1 MFNTFLF
8 DFDYTLIDASEGIV
22 ECTNYAL
29 VKNGF
34 EPRESRPIEET
45 VGLLL
50 HEIFSFFEPSA
61 SPETNRKLINDFS
74 EKAREV
80 MAPKTFY
87 LPDAIPVLEELKK
100 RGFNTAIVTS
110 KTRQMVYDVITPRG
124 HEHLVDHIVG
134 CDTVNNPKPAPDGIL
149 ECASYFGVLLS
160 DILYIGDSVTDA
172 KTAENAGVSFAGVTT
187 GRTAKD
193 VLKSFPNIYI
203 GDSLTD
209 VFSKI
214 LPPEQ

>member
-1 MFNTFLF
+1 MLNTFLF

-34 EPRESRPIEET
+34 EPRESGPIEET

-61 SPETNRKLINDFS
+61 SPETNKKLVNDFS

-100 RGFNTAIVTS
+100 RGFNIAIVTS
-110 KTRQMVYDVITPRG
+110 KTR
-124 HEHLVDHIVG
+124 
-134 CDTVNNPKPAPDGIL
+134 
-149 ECASYFGVLLS
+149 
-160 DILYIGDSVTDA
+160 
-172 KTAENAGVSFAGVTT
+172 
-187 GRTAKD
+187 
-193 VLKSFPNIYI
+193 
-203 GDSLTD
+203 
-209 VFSKI
+209 
-214 LPPEQ
+214 